1 MTTTPELPPHLGGS
15 AGDMHM
21 DTGAFQYLKNKFD
34 IKSMVDLGCGL
45 GGMVDYANEQGVSAI
60 GVDGDWTLPPKET
73 VHLHDFTKGPY
84 AGPYTTP
91 EIPLYDLAWS
101 TEFVEHV
108 EPRYVSN
115 YALLF
120 QRCKYVC
127 FTHAVPGQGGH
138 HHVNCQPKDYWV
150 FVMHHFNLQIDEE
163 ASDGVRKASNMT
175 NNFMRDTG
183 LVFVNRT
190 LVPEPVKIFTFTS
203 GA

>member
-21 DTGAFQYLKNKFD
+21 DIGAFEYLKSKFS
-34 IKSMVDLGCGL
+34 IESMVDLGCGL
-45 GGMVDYANEQGVSAI
+45 GGMVDYANEKGVGAI
-60 GVDGDWTLPPKET
+60 GIDGDWTLPPKDT
-73 VHLHDFTKGPY
+73 VRLHDFTKGPFLF
-84 AGPYTTP
+84 PIQPTF
-91 EIPLYDLAWS
+91 DLAWS

-108 EPRYVSN
+108 EPRYVAN
-115 YALLF
+115 YAAMF
-120 QRCKYVC
+120 QRCKYIC

-150 FVMHHFNLQIDEE
+150 FVMHHFNIMIDEE
-163 ASDGVRKASNMT
+163 ATAGVRKASTMK

-190 LVPEPVKIFTFTS
+190 MVAEPPQVLTFTS